1 MNIKQLPMIKC
12 GKENVS
18 WQILLNKAPR
28 RGKGRNKERE
38 PKSEPKE

>member
-1 MNIKQLPMIKC
+1 MQQLQTIKC
-12 GKENVS
+12 RKENVS
-18 WQILLNKAPR
+18 WQIPLNKAPR